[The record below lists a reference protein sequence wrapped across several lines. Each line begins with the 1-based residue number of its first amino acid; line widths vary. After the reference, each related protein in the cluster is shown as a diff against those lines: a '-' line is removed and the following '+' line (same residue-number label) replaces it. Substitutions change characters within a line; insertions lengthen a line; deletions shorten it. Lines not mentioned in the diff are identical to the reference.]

1 MTEGD
6 GPALPGSIELAWGL
20 RNQSTRGPRPGLTLD
35 RIVAAGIK
43 IALTQGLGA
52 LSMGRVANEL
62 GVSTMSLYRYV
73 SAKDELLTLMVD
85 TGLGSPPPVEAGAD
99 WRAGLTRWA
108 IGVRASYQRHPWAL
122 RVPISGP
129 PIGPNNVA
137 WLDNALQC
145 LANTPLTEDQKLS
158 TVLLVSG
165 HVRSEATLSADIAA
179 AAGAQPVMP
188 GYGSL
193 LRRLTTAERF
203 PALHRAIESG
213 SLDDDDDLDTEFN
226 FGLERILD
234 GIESLIDRSGE
245 RPGGG

>member
-1 MTEGD
+1 MTDGD
-6 GPALPGSIELAWGL
+6 GVALPGSIELAWGL

-35 RIVAAGIK
+35 RIVAAGIE
-43 IALTQGLGA
+43 IARTQGLSA

-62 GVSTMSLYRYV
+62 GASTMSLYRYV

-85 TGLGSPPPVEAGAD
+85 TGLGRPPPVEANDD

-108 IGVRASYQRHPWAL
+108 LGVRASYQRHPWAL

-165 HVRSEATLSADIAA
+165 HVRNEATLSADLTAA
-179 AAGAQPVMP
+179 SGGQPVMP

-193 LRRLTTAERF
+193 LRRLSSAEQF

-213 SLDDDDDLDTEFN
+213 SLDEDDDLDTEFN

-245 RPGGG
+245 MPDGG

>member
-1 MTEGD
+1 MTDGD

-20 RNQSTRGPRPGLTLD
+20 RNQATRGPRPGLTLD

-43 IALTQGLGA
+43 IALTEGLGA

-62 GVSTMSLYRYV
+62 GVSTMALYRYV

-85 TGLGSPPPVEAGAD
+85 TGLGSPPPAEPNDD
-99 WRAGLTRWA
+99 WRSGLTRWA
-108 IGVRASYQRHPWAL
+108 RAVRASYQRHPWAL

-165 HVRSEATLSADIAA
+165 HVRNEATLSADIAA
-179 AAGAQPVMP
+179 ASGGQPVMP
-188 GYGSL
+188 SYGSL
-193 LRRLTTAERF
+193 LRRLTTADQF
-203 PALHRAIESG
+203 PALHQAIESG
-213 SLDDDDDLDTEFN
+213 SLDEDDDLDTEFN

-234 GIESLIDRSGE
+234 GIESLIDRFGE

>member
-1 MTEGD
+1 
-6 GPALPGSIELAWGL
+6 
-20 RNQSTRGPRPGLTLD
+20 
-35 RIVAAGIK
+35 
-43 IALTQGLGA
+43 
-52 LSMGRVANEL
+52 MGRVANEL

-85 TGLGSPPPVEAGAD
+85 TGLGSPPPVEAKDD

-108 IGVRASYQRHPWAL
+108 LGVRASYQRHPWVL

-165 HVRSEATLSADIAA
+165 HVRNEATLSADIVAA
-179 AAGAQPVMP
+179 SGGQPVMP

-193 LRRLTTAERF
+193 LRRLTTADQF

-213 SLDDDDDLDTEFN
+213 SLDQDDDLDTEFN

-234 GIESLIDRSGE
+234 GIESLIDRSAE

>member
-1 MTEGD
+1 MTHGD

-20 RNQSTRGPRPGLTLD
+20 RNQSTRGPRPGLTID

-85 TGLGSPPPVEAGAD
+85 TGLGSPPRVEAKDD

-108 IGVRASYQRHPWAL
+108 LGVRSSYQRHPWVL
-122 RVPISGP
+122 RVPSGP

-165 HVRSEATLSADIAA
+165 HVRNEATLSADIVAA
-179 AAGAQPVMP
+179 SGGQPVMP

-193 LRRLTTAERF
+193 LRRLTTADQF

-213 SLDDDDDLDTEFN
+213 SLDQDDDLDTEFN

-234 GIESLIDRSGE
+234 GIESLIDRSAE